1 MFIIGFIIFCAY
13 LFTLLAN
20 TISANNAQQKELEND
35 PELKSL
41 FDKKE
46 KAISL
51 VEWPEIIKKKPN
63 DLIELYFKF
72 RNIKLIN

>member
-46 KAISL
+46 NS
-51 VEWPEIIKKKPN
+51 
-63 DLIELYFKF
+63 
-72 RNIKLIN
+72 